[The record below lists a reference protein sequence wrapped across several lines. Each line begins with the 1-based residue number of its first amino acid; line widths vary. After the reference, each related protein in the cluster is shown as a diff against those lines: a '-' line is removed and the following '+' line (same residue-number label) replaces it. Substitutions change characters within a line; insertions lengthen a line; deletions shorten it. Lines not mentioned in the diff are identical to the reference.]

1 LGLNGFVVPQR
12 DPAALAAAMR
22 RFVDDPSFS
31 PRMGKASRRIAEEIF
46 DVKKVNAV
54 MMRAMMLE
62 TGISGRSGENSLTK
76 GT

>member
-1 LGLNGFVVPQR
+1 
-12 DPAALAAAMR
+12 
-22 RFVDDPSFS
+22 
-31 PRMGKASRRIAEEIF
+31 MGKASRRIAEEIF

-62 TGISGRSGENSLTK
+62 AGITGRSGENSLTK